1 MPKSIK
7 WLWVFAVTL
16 TMLCGCRF
24 SRRTF
29 HRQRGGSRPEITIHL
44 EQSDTEPLPNDVKI
58 VRRQWS
64 SSRSWDNKDISSGLS
79 LSLNIDNKRHFST
92 YIPNTA
98 QDRIELRLTPSSIN
112 DESLALLFENALGIV
127 RISGEFEASTDLS
140 DFKAPL
146 SGTVVAQIHRNQVTT
161 LEKAFNEKL
170 SLVTLLPLICR
181 NISPDK
187 MITYAECDVT
197 INLEQARQ
205 LADHNF
211 DASHINQLV
220 AKGYAFTAED
230 FVDLARHHVS
240 YSYIVEWKEYDD
252 TLTADR
258 LIYAKQHYLDAD
270 MAGKWR
276 DIGYDLT
283 LEKVYWVKSRYLKTA
298 AALEW
303 KQAGYTLDLD
313 QLYWI
318 KSRYL
323 KASSAVE
330 WEKAGYRLNLE
341 ELYYAK
347 SRYLDPAE
355 AGSWKQAGYD
365 LDLEQLYWAKSRY
378 VSAKQAEQWK
388 NAGYQLDLK
397 QLYKVKQYHIDP
409 DYARA
414 FADPAYEQLTV
425 EELIDFKNSRISPET
440 VKKLRRQKK

>member
-1 MPKSIK
+1 MSKSIK
-7 WLWVFAVTL
+7 WLWVLAVTL

-24 SRRTF
+24 SRRAF
-29 HRQRGGSRPEITIHL
+29 HRQRGGSRPEITIYL
-44 EQSDTEPLPNDVKI
+44 EQSDTEPFPNDVRVVK
-58 VRRQWS
+58 RQWS
-64 SSRSWDNKDISSGLS
+64 SPRRWDNKDISRGLS
-79 LSLNIDNKRHFST
+79 LSLSIDNKRHFST

-98 QDRIELRLTPSSIN
+98 QDRIEIRPTPSSIN
-112 DESLALLFENALGIV
+112 DESLALSFENALGIV
-127 RISGEFEASTDLS
+127 SISGQFEASADLS

-146 SGTVVAQIHRNQVTT
+146 SGTVITQIRRNQVAT

-170 SLVTLLPLICR
+170 SLATLLPLICR
-181 NISPDK
+181 NVSPDK
-187 MITYAECDVT
+187 MITYAGCDIT

-205 LADHNF
+205 LADYDF

-220 AKGYAFTAED
+220 GKGYAITAEG
-230 FVDLARHHVS
+230 FVDLARHRVP

-252 TLTADR
+252 TLTADQ
-258 LIYAKQHYLDAD
+258 LIYAKQRYLDAD

-276 DIGYDLT
+276 DIGYDLS
-283 LEKVYWVKSRYLKTA
+283 LEKMHWVKCRYLETA

-303 KQAGYTLDLD
+303 KEAGYTLDLD
-313 QLYWI
+313 DLYWI

-323 KASSAVE
+323 KASRAVE

-347 SRYLDPAE
+347 SRYLKPAE
-355 AGSWKQAGYD
+355 AGNWKQAGYD

-378 VSAKQAEQWK
+378 VSAKKAEQWK
-388 NAGYQLDLK
+388 TAGYQLDLE

-414 FADPAYEQLTV
+414 FADPAYEQLTI

-440 VKKLRRQKK
+440 VRKLRRQKR

>member
-1 MPKSIK
+1 MSKSIK
-7 WLWVFAVTL
+7 WLWIFAVTV
-16 TMLCGCRF
+16 TMLFGCRF

-44 EQSDTEPLPNDVKI
+44 EQSDTEPLPNDAKI
-58 VRRQWS
+58 VKRQWS
-64 SSRSWDNKDISSGLS
+64 SRRRWDNEDISRGFS

-98 QDRIELRLTPSSIN
+98 QDRIELKLAPSSIN
-112 DESLALLFENALGIV
+112 DKSLALSFENALGNVNIL
-127 RISGEFEASTDLS
+127 GEFEASTDLS

-146 SGTVVAQIHRNQVTT
+146 SGTVVTQIQRDQVAA
-161 LEKAFNEKL
+161 LEKAFGEKL
-170 SLVTLLPLICR
+170 SLSTLIPLICR
-181 NISPDK
+181 NISPEK
-187 MITYAECDVT
+187 MITYAECDIK

-205 LADHNF
+205 LADYDF
-211 DASHINQLV
+211 DASYINQLIS
-220 AKGYAFTAED
+220 KGYTFTAED
-230 FVDLARHHVS
+230 FVDLARHYVS
-240 YSYIVEWKEYDD
+240 YNHIVEWKQYDE
-252 TLTADR
+252 TLSADQ
-258 LIYAKQHYLDAD
+258 LIYAKQRYLDAD
-270 MAGKWR
+270 MAGQWR

-283 LEKVYWVKSRYLKTA
+283 LEKVYWVKSRYLETA

-313 QLYWI
+313 DLYWI

-341 ELYYAK
+341 ELYYVK
-347 SRYLDPAE
+347 SRYLNPIE
-355 AGSWKQAGYD
+355 AGKWKQAGYD
-365 LDLEQLYWAKSRY
+365 LDLEQLYWAKSHY
-378 VSAKQAEQWK
+378 ITAKKAEQWK
-388 NAGYQLDLK
+388 NAGYHLDLK
-397 QLYKVKQYHIDP
+397 QLYKLKQYHVDP

-425 EELIDFKNSRISPET
+425 EELIEFKNSRISPET